1 MASAK
6 RKHDAMGA
14 DDDPVDPSDELLFLC
29 LGGGNEVG
37 RSCHILQY
45 KGKTVMLDAGMHPAH
60 EGLAAMPFYDE
71 FDLSTVDLLLISHF
85 HVDHAAS
92 LPYVLAKTNFKGRVF
107 MTHPTK
113 AIYKWLIQDSVRVG
127 NISSSSEMKVQM
139 YTEQDHLNTF
149 PRIEAIDFYTTHTI
163 AGIRITPYPAGH
175 VLGAAMFQIEIAG
188 LNILFTGDYSRED
201 DRHLVSASIPK
212 NVKIDVLITESTF
225 GISTHTPRLQR
236 ETQLMKSITDVL
248 NRGGRALLP
257 VFALGRAQELLL
269 ILDEYWAKHPEY
281 QKIPI
286 YYNSS
291 LARKCMVVYQTY
303 VSAMNDNIK
312 RMFRERMAEA
322 EAAGDVG
329 KGGPWDFRFVRSL
342 KSLDRFDDM
351 GGCVMLASPGM
362 MQSGTS
368 RELLERWAPDPRNGV
383 IITGYSVEGTMAKHI
398 VHEPEQIPAITTRNT
413 NTARRPGQKE
423 GEQIMIPRRCTIQEY
438 SFAAHVDGKEN
449 MEFVQEVN
457 APVVILVHG
466 EKGNMTR
473 LKSKLL
479 SFNAHRSVP
488 VKIFSPGNCEE
499 LRIPFKTDK
508 IAKVVGKLASIPPP
522 VPRSKSDEANGE
534 ENIDD
539 EEATQDLTL
548 LEGVLVQNDFKIS
561 LMAPEDLKEYAGLT
575 TTTIVCR
582 QHITLSAAG
591 VDLIRWAL
599 EGTFGAI
606 KEQNISDSAIDGK
619 AVNGDG
625 VHEEKADEEVSRTT
639 VKYTVMDCVNVLCR
653 PGGKVEVEWEGNVIN
668 DGIADAVLAVLFTV
682 ESSPAAVRQSSRQHS
697 HSHTK
702 LSDDD
707 DASGKPSTLSHRFK
721 APNPH
726 RTPDPSTR
734 LARLFLF
741 LEAQF
746 GEDAISPIPYPRNS
760 TSLPPLS
767 ATGPKFP
774 AQKPTTTV
782 TEAPSTPPV
791 SVAAG
796 PDPTTSS
803 SSSDGDGDGEQ
814 AQDAEK
820 PEGVTLDAADTAE
833 LKRLN
838 NLGIPVP
845 GVEIRFDGK
854 YAARVWLEDLDV
866 ECASNPLKARVR
878 AVVERGVETVSG
890 LWA

>member
-1 MASAK
+1 MAPE
-6 RKHDAMGA
+6 
-14 DDDPVDPSDELLFLC
+14 DDDPIDPSDELMFLC

-37 RSCHILQY
+37 RSCHIIQY

-60 EGLAAMPFYDE
+60 EGLSAMPFYDD
-71 FDLSTVDLLLISHF
+71 FDLSTVDVLLISHF

-127 NISSSSEMKVQM
+127 NMSSNSETKIQM
-139 YTEQDHLNTF
+139 YTEADHLNTY
-149 PRIEAIDFYTTHTI
+149 PMIESIDFYTTHTVS
-163 AGIRITPYPAGH
+163 GVRITPYPAGH
-175 VLGAAMFQIEIAG
+175 VLGAAMFLMEIAG
-188 LNILFTGDYSRED
+188 LKILFTGDYSRED
-201 DRHLVSASIPK
+201 DRHLVSASVPPG
-212 NVKIDVLITESTF
+212 VKIDVLITESTF
-225 GISTHTPRLQR
+225 GISMHTPRVER
-236 ETQLMKSITDVL
+236 EAQLMKAITDVL

-269 ILDEYWAKHPEY
+269 ILDEYWSKHPEV

-291 LARKCMVVYQTY
+291 LARKCMQVYQTY

-312 RMFRERMAEA
+312 RLFAERMAEA
-322 EAAGDVG
+322 EAAGDTG
-329 KGGPWDFRFVRSL
+329 RRGAWDFKFVRSL
-342 KSLDRFDDM
+342 KSLERFDDL

-383 IITGYSVEGTMAKHI
+383 IITGYSVEGTMAKQI
-398 VHEPEQIPAITTRNT
+398 VHEPDQIPAIMTRAS
-413 NTARRPGQKE
+413 NTARRPGQRE
-423 GEQIMIPRRCTIQEY
+423 NEQTMIPRRCTVQEY

-449 MEFVQEVN
+449 MEFVQEVG

-479 SFNAHRSVP
+479 SFNAQKTIP
-488 VKIFSPGNCEE
+488 TKIYSPANCEE

-508 IAKVVGKLASIPPP
+508 IAKVVGKLASITPPM
-522 VPRSKSDEANGE
+522 PRSLTLDGSEANQVGVKQEPEGE
-534 ENIDD
+534 NVDIIS
-539 EEATQDLTL
+539 
-548 LEGVLVQNDFKIS
+548 GVLIQNDFKIS

-575 TTTIVCR
+575 TTTILCR

-591 VDLIRWAL
+591 IDLIRWAL

-606 KEQNISDSAIDGK
+606 KETRLTDAAVEGK
-619 AVNGDG
+619 MNGTENG
-625 VHEEKADEEVSRTT
+625 HKEEADEEVNRTEI
-639 VKYTVMDCVNVLCR
+639 KFTVMDCVGVLVKN
-653 PGGKVEVEWEGNVIN
+653 GGRVEVEWEGNVIN

-682 ESSPAAVRQSSRQHS
+682 ESSPAAVRQSSKQHS
-697 HSHTK
+697 HNHGPPA
-702 LSDDD
+702 SDDIS
-707 DASGKPSTLSHRFK
+707 ATKFTHRFK
-721 APNPH
+721 DKPHPH

-746 GEDAISPIPYPRNS
+746 GEEAVRPITLPRNS
-760 TSLPPLS
+760 TTTATTNGTPAATTDADTPPPDAPAPDATS
-767 ATGPKFP
+767 ATDPHG
-774 AQKPTTTV
+774 V
-782 TEAPSTPPV
+782 TETYSADDQLSTE
-791 SVAAG
+791 
-796 PDPTTSS
+796 DK
-803 SSSDGDGDGEQ
+803 Q
-814 AQDAEK
+814 
-820 PEGVTLDAADTAE
+820 E
-833 LKRLN
+833 LKRLH

-845 GVEIRFDGK
+845 GVEIKFDRFVAK
-854 YAARVWLEDLDV
+854 VWLEDLDV
-866 ECASNPLKARVR
+866 ECSNNALRARIK

-890 LWA
+890 LWS

>member
-1 MASAK
+1 
-6 RKHDAMGA
+6 MGVGE
-14 DDDPVDPSDELLFLC
+14 DDPIDPSDELTFLC

-37 RSCHILQY
+37 RSCHIIQY
-45 KGKTVMLDAGMHPAH
+45 KGKTVMLDAGMHPAY
-60 EGLAAMPFYDE
+60 EGLSAMPFYDE
-71 FDLSTVDLLLISHF
+71 FDLSTVDVLLISHF

-92 LPYVLAKTNFKGRVF
+92 LPYVLAKTNFEGRVF

-127 NISSSSEMKVQM
+127 NISSSSETKVQM

-149 PRIEAIDFYTTHTI
+149 PMIEAIDFYTTHTI
-163 AGIRITPYPAGH
+163 SGIRITPYPAGH

-188 LNILFTGDYSRED
+188 LKILFTGDYSRED
-201 DRHLVSASIPK
+201 DRHLVSAAVPK
-212 NVKIDVLITESTF
+212 DVKIDVLITESTF
-225 GISTHTPRLQR
+225 GISTHTPRLER
-236 ETQLMKSITDVL
+236 ENQLMKSITNVL

-312 RMFRERMAEA
+312 RLFRERMAEA

-342 KSLDRFDDM
+342 KSLERFDDM

-368 RELLERWAPDPRNGV
+368 RELLERWAPDPRNGI
-383 IITGYSVEGTMAKHI
+383 IITGYSVEGTMAKQI
-398 VHEPEQIPAITTRNT
+398 VHEPDKIPAIATRSGHG
-413 NTARRPGQKE
+413 ARRPGQKE
-423 GEQIMIPRRCTIQEY
+423 GEQIMIPRRCTVQEF

-479 SFNAHRSVP
+479 SFNAHRNVP
-488 VKIFSPGNCEE
+488 VKIFSPANCEP

-508 IAKVVGKLASIPPP
+508 IAKVVGKLASIPVPF
-522 VPRSKSDEANGE
+522 PRSKGEGDNVDEDGD
-534 ENIDD
+534 IDA
-539 EEATQDLTL
+539 EAEQPIL

-561 LMAPEDLKEYAGLT
+561 LMAPDDLKEFAGLT
-575 TTTIVCR
+575 TTSIICR
-582 QHITLSAAG
+582 QHIMLSAAG

-606 KEQNISDSAIDGK
+606 KEQTITDAPVDDK
-619 AVNGDG
+619 AVNCNG
-625 VHEEKADEEVSRTT
+625 VHEHADEEVSRTS
-639 VKYTVMDCVNVLCR
+639 VKYTVMDCVSVLCK
-653 PGGKVEVEWEGNVIN
+653 PGGKTEVEWEGNVIN
-668 DGIADAVLAVLFTV
+668 DGVADAVLAVLFTV
-682 ESSPAAVRQSSRQHS
+682 ESSPAAVRQSSKQHS
-697 HSHTK
+697 HSHTPSK
-702 LSDDD
+702 PTTHSDSLSY
-707 DASGKPSTLSHRFK
+707 RFK
-721 APNPH
+721 TPHPH

-734 LARLFLF
+734 LSRLFLF

-746 GEDAISPIPYPRNS
+746 GEDAVSPIQYPR
-760 TSLPPLS
+760 
-767 ATGPKFP
+767 
-774 AQKPTTTV
+774 
-782 TEAPSTPPV
+782 
-791 SVAAG
+791 
-796 PDPTTSS
+796 TSS
-803 SSSDGDGDGEQ
+803 SLPSLTSTNPPAPDTPSTATEKPSGPFSVATAPSVDSSDELKLN
-814 AQDAEK
+814 AQDKAEI
-820 PEGVTLDAADTAE
+820 
-833 LKRLN
+833 KRLTAM
-838 NLGIPVP
+838 GIPVP
-845 GVEIRFDGK
+845 GIEIKFDK
-854 YAARVWLEDLDV
+854 YVARIWLEDLDV
-866 ECASNPLKARVR
+866 ECASNPLKMRVK
-878 AVVERGVETVSG
+878 AIVERGVETVSG